1 MARPL
6 DWTAFQSIASDNQ
19 EIVVRLSADSLTLFL
34 FTQGLT
40 GLYAWEGAG
49 GDLTSAEADD
59 IDAMLSNAYAELM
72 TEVLT
77 VIPVG
82 SVFPFATTNPPPG
95 SLECDGAS
103 YLRVDHPALYAALDA
118 AFIVD
123 ADHFVVPDLR
133 SRVPI
138 GAGTG
143 TGLSAY
149 AVGDTGG
156 EEAHT
161 LVEAELA
168 SHDHAITD
176 LGHEHSYRA
185 PNQDGSGVAS
195 GTTNVK
201 SRTLG
206 VLTSRDV
213 TGITI
218 DAAGSDAAHE
228 NRQPYLALRYAICA
242 L

>member
-1 MARPL
+1 
-6 DWTAFQSIASDNQ
+6 
-19 EIVVRLSADSLTLFL
+19 VVRLSADSLNLFM

-82 SVFPFATTNPPPG
+82 SVFPYATTDPPPG
-95 SLECDGAS
+95 SLECDGAQ
-103 YLRVDHPALYAALDA
+103 YLRVDYPALYAALDA

-123 ADHFVVPDLR
+123 ADNFVVPDLR

-138 GAGTG
+138 GVGTG
-143 TGLSAY
+143 SGLSAY
-149 AVGDTGG
+149 AVGDAGG
-156 EEAHT
+156 EETHT
-161 LVEAELA
+161 LTEAELA
-168 SHDHAITD
+168 SHDHTITD
-176 LGHEHSYRA
+176 PGHEHTSSR

-201 SRTLG
+201 SRTLASPTTN
-206 VLTSRDV
+206 VV
-213 TGITI
+213 TGITV
-218 DAAGSDAAHE
+218 DNAGSDTPHE

-242 L
+242 A